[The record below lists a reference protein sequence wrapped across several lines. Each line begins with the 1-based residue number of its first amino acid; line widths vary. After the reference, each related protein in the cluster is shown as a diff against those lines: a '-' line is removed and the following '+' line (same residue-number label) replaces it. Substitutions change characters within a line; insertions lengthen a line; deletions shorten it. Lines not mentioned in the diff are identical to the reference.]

1 MLLGLRVDAGLIG
14 AVKATLDRPRVSAVQ
29 LALVSTDGGRMIFS
43 TSFGGAAGGGGSST
57 GDSGGGGIEVPSV
70 KE

>member
-14 AVKATLDRPRVSAVQ
+14 AVKATLERPRAPVVP
-29 LALVSTDGGRMIFS
+29 LALISTDGGRTIFS
-43 TSFGGAAGGGGSST
+43 TSFGGAAGGGASST

-70 KE
+70 RE